1 MSPVFQIERGEFFFI
16 INRLV
21 EKYASRR
28 QLFHDKPPRTRGY
41 YFIAVYCGRGE
52 HTARVHPVERD
63 LVTWFF
69 GGPRVVVEFKHGR
82 LSPKLAVKDHIPD
95 APGSIIRAVVY
106 FAAEQKACCVG
117 NGFGFTM
124 VIGCGVR
131 HTCSY
136 TSIFEN
142 K

>member
-28 QLFHDKPPRTRGY
+28 QLFHDEPSLVRGY

-63 LVTWFF
+63 VVTRFV
-69 GGPRVVVEFKHGR
+69 GDARVVVEFKYGR
-82 LSPKLAVKDHIPD
+82 PPPITAVTNHIPD
-95 APGSIIRAVVY
+95 AAGSIIRAV
-106 FAAEQKACCVG
+106 
-117 NGFGFTM
+117 
-124 VIGCGVR
+124 I
-131 HTCSY
+131 
-136 TSIFEN
+136 
-142 K
+142 